1 MRFYEF
7 YISRYE
13 NAVRQLKCIFL
24 FSVLFAIFLVPAEIF
39 IRNQALYVCILF
51 VAGWFLWTFTEYILH
66 RFWMHG
72 RGHAGKYHSYHHTH
86 PTEIK
91 VTQLQR
97 TILVIIVTAI
107 GIVGIR
113 IHPYVM
119 VFDGF
124 IFGFAAY
131 CCMHWVL
138 HQSWSRKLFPRLH
151 RFHIYH
157 HCKFP
162 DSCYGVT
169 VSWWDLIFRTIPPAE
184 AKLSNKII
192 SFYYG
197 NRRTVKKTSG
207 I

>member
-1 MRFYEF
+1 MRFYDF
-7 YISRYE
+7 YISRFE
-13 NAVRQLKCIFL
+13 KTAVQFKCIM
-24 FSVLFAIFLVPAEIF
+24 IFLVLFSMCIVSSEIF
-39 IRNQALYVCILF
+39 IENKAAYTSALF

-66 RFWMHG
+66 RFYMHG
-72 RGHAGKYHSYHHTH
+72 HGKAGNYHNYHHTH

-91 VTQLQR
+91 VTPVQR
-97 TILVIIVTAI
+97 ALLLIIVAVI
-107 GIVGIR
+107 GIVAIR
-113 IHPYVM
+113 VHPYLM
-119 VFDGF
+119 IFDGF

-169 VSWWDLIFRTIPPAE
+169 VSWWDLIFRTVPPAE
-184 AKLSNKII
+184 AKLSNKVVT
-192 SFYYG
+192 FYYG
-197 NRRTVKKTSG
+197 HDHSKV
-207 I
+207 

>member
-7 YISRYE
+7 YISRFE
-13 NAVRQLKCIFL
+13 KAITQLRCIMLFSFL
-24 FSVLFAIFLVPAEIF
+24 FLICILCIEAFSHNKTLYFCSLFAS
-39 IRNQALYVCILF
+39 
-51 VAGWFLWTFTEYILH
+51 GWFLWTFTEYILH

-72 RGHAGKYHSYHHTH
+72 HGKAGNYHNYHHTH

-91 VTQLQR
+91 VTPIQR
-97 TILVIIVTAI
+97 AILLVIVAAVTVVAI
-107 GIVGIR
+107 FV
-113 IHPYVM
+113 HPYM
-119 VFDGF
+119 MIFDGF

-162 DSCYGVT
+162 ESCYGVT

-184 AKLSNKII
+184 AKLSNRII
-192 SFYYG
+192 AFYYG
-197 NRRTVKKTSG
+197 NESAKK
-207 I
+207 

>member
-7 YISRYE
+7 YISRFE
-13 NAVRQLKCIFL
+13 KAIMQLRCISL
-24 FSVLFAIFLVPAEIF
+24 FAVLFGVYLISSEILF
-39 IRNQALYVCILF
+39 KNKALYTTSLF
-51 VAGWFLWTFTEYILH
+51 IAGWFLWTFSEYILH

-72 RGHAGKYHSYHHTH
+72 HGKAGSSHTYHHTH

-91 VTQLQR
+91 VTPMQR
-97 TILVIIVTAI
+97 SILLIIVI
-107 GIVGIR
+107 GVGILAIR
-113 IHPYVM
+113 VHPYLM
-119 VFDGF
+119 IFDGF

-169 VSWWDLIFRTIPPAE
+169 VSWWDLIFRTVPPAE

-192 SFYYG
+192 TFYYG
-197 NRRTVKKTSG
+197 NEHSQKQVKD
-207 I
+207 